1 MVELNFLG
9 VFKKSAFGKNE
20 LPLFE
25 LRDLTILKYPEN
37 INYHKIIREFDISPY
52 MVEEKSPEDIK
63 SEETQD
69 SEKDSKKS
77 KKDLYKKQDE
87 KTSNTAINSISKFLK
102 FNFNEK
108 VSTVEKT
115 SEIEKKI
122 IDFQYQNQLEYPNLK
137 LFFTYIFGT
146 SFFIV
151 LASNFIDENIK
162 HRLNICLTEIELK
175 FLPKSVENLERND
188 IFNFVLKIFLD
199 NFAERVILEYLVP
212 DLTSERVIFENK
224 NKEIIDLLESSITEK
239 EINVIS
245 YITGLGS
252 IEDIVKKHSL
262 DILEFKKQLFK
273 LWIANKIYLRFNPLK
288 TDNFFITNRGKEYLV
303 AGSRDEQALIEE
315 FKDKKII
322 SLLTRFNKPNSLQKI
337 LAGSKLNEYTA
348 RLYMRFLINKNLIDL
363 MEDCPIVE
371 PISEEEIPL
380 LLMKGFKEE
389 DLGFLRLLEK
399 KFDGTCSLHYLS
411 SIIEQNPQKLRQL
424 LNLLEKKS

>member
-9 VFKKSAFGKNE
+9 VFKKSEFDKKE

-37 INYHKIIREFDISPY
+37 INYHQIIREFDISPY
-52 MVEEKSPEDIK
+52 FVKEKFSEGFELEEI
-63 SEETQD
+63 QD
-69 SEKDSKKS
+69 SEKNSGKFKK
-77 KKDLYKKQDE
+77 KLDKKQDK
-87 KTSNTAINSISKFLK
+87 KTSNTALNSIKK
-102 FNFNEK
+102 NN
-108 VSTVEKT
+108 
-115 SEIEKKI
+115 EIETERKI
-122 IDFQYQNQLEYPNLK
+122 IDFQYQNQLKYPDLK
-137 LFFTYIFGT
+137 LFFTYVFGT

-162 HRLNICLTEIELK
+162 YRLNNFLNEMESK
-175 FLPKSVENLERND
+175 FSPKSVENLKRND
-188 IFNFVLKIFLD
+188 IFNYFLKIFLD

-224 NKEIIDLLESSITEK
+224 NKEIIDIIESSISEK
-239 EINVIS
+239 EIEVLS
-245 YITGLGS
+245 YITGLDS
-252 IEDIVKKHSL
+252 IENIVKKHSL
-262 DILEFKKQLFK
+262 DILELKKQLFK

-288 TDNFFITNRGKEYLV
+288 TDDFFITNRGKEYLV

-322 SLLTRFNKPNSLQKI
+322 SLLTKFAKPNSLQKI
-337 LAGSKLNEYTA
+337 LVGSKLNEYTA
-348 RLYMRFLINKNLIDL
+348 RLYMRFLINKSLIEL
-363 MEDCPIVE
+363 IEYCPVVE

-411 SIIEQNPQKLRQL
+411 SITEQNPQKLRQL

>member
-9 VFKKSAFGKNE
+9 VFKKSAFDKKE

-52 MVEEKSPEDIK
+52 FVEEKF
-63 SEETQD
+63 SEVYKLEEIQD
-69 SEKDSKKS
+69 LEKNSKKS
-77 KKDLYKKQDE
+77 KKKSDKKQDKKISDAE
-87 KTSNTAINSISKFLK
+87 NNSIEKLLK
-102 FNFNEK
+102 FNSNED
-108 VSTVEKT
+108 VSTIEKT
-115 SEIEKKI
+115 NEIEKKI
-122 IDFQYQNQLEYPNLK
+122 IDFQYQNQLEYPSLK

-162 HRLNICLTEIELK
+162 YRLNICLTEMESK
-175 FLPKSVENLERND
+175 FSPKSVENLERND
-188 IFNFVLKIFLD
+188 TFNYFLKIFLD
-199 NFAERVILEYLVP
+199 NLAERVILEYLVP
-212 DLTSERVIFENK
+212 DLTSEQVIFENK
-224 NKEIIDLLESSITEK
+224 NKEIIDLIETSINEGESD
-239 EINVIS
+239 VIS
-245 YITGLGS
+245 YVTGLDS
-252 IEDIVKKHSL
+252 IENIVKKHSL
-262 DILEFKKQLFK
+262 DVLEFKKQSLK

-322 SLLTRFNKPNSLQKI
+322 SLLTRFDKPNSLQKI

-348 RLYMRFLINKNLIDL
+348 RLYMRFLINKSLIDWV
-363 MEDCPIVE
+363 EDCPVVE

-389 DLGFLRLLEK
+389 DFDFLRLLEK
-399 KFDGTCSLHYLS
+399 KFDGTCSIKYLS
-411 SIIEQNPQKLRQL
+411 SITEQNPYKIRQV